1 MIAFVSLSAILLL
14 LDWNNRSAGKPKE
27 LKQIAIFKISSRLL
41 LEDTE
46 QGVLKALS
54 ANGYT
59 DGDNCRI
66 VRYCAEGDMPTANT
80 IAQTI
85 VNQKFDIVITVS
97 TPALQIMANANRDG
111 KLIHVFGAVTDP
123 YISGVGITG
132 TEPHEH
138 PPHLVGMGTFQP
150 VEKGF
155 ETAKAMNPALKKVGT
170 VWCTSEVCSEA
181 CIRLARRK
189 CKELGIELLEAS
201 VENPTQVL
209 EAAKSLTARGVEALW
224 LGGDNVVESAIDQLL
239 KACSEAKIPLF
250 NHNAYE
256 VHGNLL
262 FALGANYSEVG
273 LAVGSMAAKILNGAN
288 PAHFSVNNVV
298 PDKLII
304 NTKALNNIN
313 RAWNIDK
320 FKQQAIVH

>member
-1 MIAFVSLSAILLL
+1 MPIVIAFVSLSAILLL

-46 QGVLKALS
+46 QGVLEALS
-54 ANGYT
+54 ANGYI

-132 TEPHEH
+132 TEPRH
-138 PPHLVGMGTFQP
+138 PPLWHVLSPLKMVL
-150 VEKGF
+150 K
-155 ETAKAMNPALKKVGT
+155 TASNEPTLKKVGRYGYQRGLFQ
-170 VWCTSEVCSEA
+170 A
-181 CIRLARRK
+181 CIRARKNART
-189 CKELGIELLEAS
+189 GIVCS
-201 VENPTQVL
+201 HIVENPDTLLKRDVAHSPGVVKPL
-209 EAAKSLTARGVEALW
+209 ARGDIGRIGHRPVAE
-224 LGGDNVVESAIDQLL
+224 EHFRSQ
-239 KACSEAKIPLF
+239 IPHF
-250 NHNAYE
+250 TYMPRW
-256 VHGNLL
+256 HGNLL